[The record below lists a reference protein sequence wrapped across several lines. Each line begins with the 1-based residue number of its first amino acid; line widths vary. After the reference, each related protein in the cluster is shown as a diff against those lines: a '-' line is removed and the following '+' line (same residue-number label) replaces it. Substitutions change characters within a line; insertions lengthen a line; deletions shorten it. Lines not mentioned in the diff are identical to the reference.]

1 MNLYSEPPEMMMV
14 NTNTIT
20 IYWGGGFFTWMIDVG
35 DTNYTETTGIVEN
48 HFTTIEWVP
57 GIYYSREAAK
67 YPFK

>member
-1 MNLYSEPPEMMMV
+1 MMMV